1 MRSYFKIF
9 LGRSKRN
16 KKREER
22 KEREERGRRRNLNVN

>member
-22 KEREERGRRRNLNVN
+22 KEREERGRRRNINVN